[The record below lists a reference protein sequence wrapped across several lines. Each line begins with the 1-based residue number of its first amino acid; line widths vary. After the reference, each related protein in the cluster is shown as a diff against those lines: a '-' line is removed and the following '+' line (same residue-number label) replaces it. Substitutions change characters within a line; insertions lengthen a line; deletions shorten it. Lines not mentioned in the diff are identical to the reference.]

1 MIRVSVT
8 PDLIRWA
15 RERSGLTK
23 DTLVKKFPKFLK
35 WESGEENPTLHQLED
50 LAKKT
55 STPLGYFFL
64 SEPPEEKLPIQ
75 DFRTVTGGEVK
86 RPSPDLLE
94 TIQTMQRRQGWMR
107 DYLIE
112 QGEEPLKF
120 VGSSSLDNNPNE
132 VALRIRRVLKLQ
144 KGWAQENSTWEAAF
158 QCLRSETENTGILVI
173 INGIVGNNTHRKLDP
188 NEFRGFV
195 LVDEHAPLV
204 FINGADGKA
213 AQMFTLAHEL
223 AHIWIGRGGIFNF
236 EQLQPANEEVEIFC
250 NKVAAEL
257 LVPEQELRRHWSKAS
272 QHRDPFQFLAKI
284 FKVSPLVI
292 ARRSLDLAL
301 LNHQKFF
308 DFYQQYLQD
317 ERRQKAQS
325 SGGDF
330 FVLQNGRVGKRF
342 GAAVIQATKEG
353 RLLYRDA
360 YRLTGLHG
368 KTFNQYAQSLGF
380 TF

>member
-1 MIRVSVT
+1 MTRVSVT

-23 DTLVKKFPKFLK
+23 DTLVKTYPKFLK

-75 DFRTVTGGEVK
+75 DFRTITGGEVK

-120 VGSSSLDNNPNE
+120 VGSSSLENDPNE
-132 VALRIRRVLKLQ
+132 VALGIRRTLKLQ

-158 QCLRSETENTGILVI
+158 QCLRSETEKTGILVM

-195 LVDEHAPLV
+195 LVDEYAPLV

-223 AHIWIGRGGIFNF
+223 AHIWIGRAGVFNF
-236 EQLQPANEEVEIFC
+236 EQLQPANEEVELFC

-257 LVPEQELRRHWSKAS
+257 LVPEQELRMHWSKAS
-272 QHRDPFQFLAKI
+272 QQQDPFQFLAKI

-301 LNHQKFF
+301 LNRQKFF
-308 DFYQQYLQD
+308 DFYQQYLKD

-325 SGGDF
+325 SRSNF

-342 GAAVIQATKEG
+342 ATAVIQATKEG

-368 KTFNQYAQSLGF
+368 KTFNQYAKSLGF